1 VRFFNQLRDQIS
13 LSLEN
18 FPVLLIFGV
27 NGSLFS
33 VLFLL
38 SLDQVYCILDISYIG
53 RCYRRTEDDN
63 QTRFRGPLPTKISQA
78 RSTVGRLVQ

>member
-1 VRFFNQLRDQIS
+1 MRFFNQLRDQIS

-33 VLFLL
+33 VVFLL
-38 SLDQVYCILDISYIG
+38 SLDQVYCILDICDHPQDSSHFG
-53 RCYRRTEDDN
+53 DDTRT
-63 QTRFRGPLPTKISQA
+63 TRSHGKTKDTGVITE
-78 RSTVGRLVQ
+78 RPC